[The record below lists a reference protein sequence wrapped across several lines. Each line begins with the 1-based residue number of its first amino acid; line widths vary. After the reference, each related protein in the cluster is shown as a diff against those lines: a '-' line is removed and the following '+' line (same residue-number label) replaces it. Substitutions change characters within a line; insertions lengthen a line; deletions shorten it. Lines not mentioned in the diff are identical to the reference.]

1 MNTVRTAIENNGDQ
15 QELNFRL
22 IAFLIADN
30 KLNEA
35 SIKLHNIL
43 SKDKKTIAKLF
54 EIYPQAKEIQ
64 EIVDIIAQYKD

>member
-1 MNTVRTAIENNGDQ
+1 MKCLAIENNGDQ